1 MLPVKEWQDTYRSG
15 VWTKDLKTNKLRE
28 ETKMGTAFEMPE
40 MSGMGGDFHRQVYEL
55 ALESAHA
62 RLLKLYISVGSKEE
76 KENWKDQVILLSDLI
91 AKNMEMMELIAKR
104 RLG

>member
-1 MLPVKEWQDTYRSG
+1 MLPVKDWQDVFRSG
-15 VWTKDLKTNKLRE
+15 VWLRDLKTNTVRE

-40 MSGMGGDFHRQVYEL
+40 MSEMDGNFHRQVYEL
-55 ALESAHA
+55 ALKSAHA
-62 RLLKLYISVGSKEE
+62 RLSKLYLSIRSKEE
-76 KENWKDQVILLSDLI
+76 KENWKDQVVLMSDLI